1 MNDARRR
8 GVGALAWWTTSGSFR
23 GGRLRAGRRAGSRR
37 GEQRGRGLS
46 QTWAVALAGICALLG
61 LGCSDGQKRYA
72 EDTVRLTSRAL
83 LDVENAEPVGNGTAG
98 GESPEVQ
105 AALRDAHDWLAPT
118 EAALEMWAE
127 GGDAAYER
135 VAPCLGATLTALRMA
150 LMSGGLAVP
159 TSLEQAEEQAHGASS
174 EGCVRDATP

>member
-23 GGRLRAGRRAGSRR
+23 GGRLRAGWR
-37 GEQRGRGLS
+37 GGWRRGRGLS

-83 LDVENAEPVGNGTAG
+83 LDVENAEPVGSGTG

-159 TSLEQAEEQAHGASS
+159 TSLEQAEAQAHGASS

>member
-8 GVGALAWWTTSGSFR
+8 GVGALAWWTTSGRRR
-23 GGRLRAGRRAGSRR
+23 GGKLRAGRR
-37 GEQRGRGLS
+37 RGRGLS
-46 QTWAVALAGICALLG
+46 QTWAVALAGICAFLG

-83 LDVENAEPVGNGTAG
+83 LDVETAVTEEGSTAG

-105 AALRDAHDWLAPT
+105 TALRDAHDWLAQT

-135 VAPCLGATLTALRMA
+135 VAPCLGATLTALRMV

-174 EGCVRDATP
+174 KGCVRDATP

>member
-1 MNDARRR
+1 MFA
-8 GVGALAWWTTSGSFR
+8 GA
-23 GGRLRAGRRAGSRR
+23 
-37 GEQRGRGLS
+37 
-46 QTWAVALAGICALLG
+46 CALLG
-61 LGCSDGQKRYA
+61 LGCSDGQKSYA

-83 LDVENAEPVGNGTAG
+83 LDVENAGTAG
-98 GESPEVQ
+98 GESPEVR

-150 LMSGGLAVP
+150 LTSGGLEVP
-159 TSLEQAEEQAHGASS
+159 PSLEQAEEQAHGASPR
-174 EGCVRDATP
+174 GCVRDETP

>member
-1 MNDARRR
+1 M
-8 GVGALAWWTTSGSFR
+8 L
-23 GGRLRAGRRAGSRR
+23 AGS
-37 GEQRGRGLS
+37 
-46 QTWAVALAGICALLG
+46 WALLG
-61 LGCSDGQKRYA
+61 LGCSDGQKSYA

-83 LDVENAEPVGNGTAG
+83 LDVENAEPVNGTAG

-105 AALRDAHDWLAPT
+105 TALRDAHDWLAPT

-150 LMSGGLAVP
+150 LMSGGLEVP
-159 TSLEQAEEQAHGASS
+159 PSLEQAEEQAHGASS
-174 EGCVRDATP
+174 EGCVRDAAP

>member
-1 MNDARRR
+1 MQ
-8 GVGALAWWTTSGSFR
+8 V
-23 GGRLRAGRRAGSRR
+23 
-37 GEQRGRGLS
+37 
-46 QTWAVALAGICALLG
+46 WAVALAGTCALLG
-61 LGCSDGQKRYA
+61 LGCSDGQKSYA

-83 LDVENAEPVGNGTAG
+83 LDVETAVTDEGSTAG
-98 GESPEVQ
+98 GESHEVQ